1 MTDYYPVGIQ
11 ITAAA
16 VPDRLWDVVIA
27 GAGPAGAMAAL
38 HLASAGHS
46 VLLLDKFLFPR
57 EKICGDGLIADAMTC
72 LRRAGLD
79 ETVKAHA
86 HRVPEA
92 SAFTPWSAA
101 PIAMPGEYWII
112 RRLVLDN
119 LLATEAVKRGAV
131 FAQGRVEEVERNEGR
146 ETLVRLSGIHQAIRA
161 KVVILATGTDVSLMK
176 RLNMLA
182 PPALLGLAVR
192 CYVRHSDGP
201 ATLTGLFDP
210 SRLKGYGWI
219 FPVEKDVFNI
229 GFVESLRSGRPKNPR
244 TLFAEFA
251 RTFEPARRLMEG
263 GKVLTPLK
271 GAWARCGLTGAL
283 PVSGNILAAGE
294 CVGSTLPF
302 TGEGIGTAMIT
313 GECAAAC
320 VHEALASGD
329 LGKLR
334 DYPGALESRLR
345 IRQKNHRLVGRLFST
360 PLLSRFLVRRIENN
374 PRLRA
379 AALRMIHGDTEAQN
393 VLTMRRIARAVFR

>member
-1 MTDYYPVGIQ
+1 MLPGPDPHQ
-11 ITAAA
+11 IEPEALPDKPWDAA
-16 VPDRLWDVVIA
+16 IA

-46 VLLLDKFLFPR
+46 VLLLDKSVFPR
-57 EKICGDGLIADAMTC
+57 EKVCGDGLIADAMAC

-86 HRVPEA
+86 HRVAEA
-92 SAFTPWSAA
+92 SAFTPWSTA
-101 PIAMPGEYWII
+101 PIPMPGEYWII

-119 LLATEAVKRGAV
+119 LLAAEAVKRGAV
-131 FAQGRVEEVERNEGR
+131 FAQGKVEEVERSDGR
-146 ETLVRLSGIHQAIRA
+146 EDTIRLAGHLQAIRA
-161 KVVILATGTDVSLMK
+161 RVVILSTGADVTLLK
-176 RLNMLA
+176 RLNMLTT
-182 PPALLGLAVR
+182 PPLLGLAVR

-219 FPVEKDVFNI
+219 FPVEQDVFNI
-229 GFVESLRSGRPKNPR
+229 GFVESLRGDRPKDPHK
-244 TLFAEFA
+244 LFSEFA
-251 RTFEPARRLMEG
+251 RTFEPARRLMAEG
-263 GKVLTPLK
+263 MVLTPLK

-283 PVSGNILAAGE
+283 PVSGRILAAGE

-313 GECAAAC
+313 GEIAAGC
-320 VHEALASGD
+320 IHEALISGD
-329 LGKLR
+329 FEQLATYSKR
-334 DYPGALESRLR
+334 LEERLR
-345 IRQKNHRLVGRLFST
+345 TRQGNHRLVSRLFSI
-360 PLLSRFLVRRIENN
+360 PLLSRFLVRRIENS
-374 PRLRA
+374 PKLRS

-393 VLTMRRIARAVFR
+393 VLTMKRIVRAVFR